1 VRRPVASL
9 LAAVFTEI
17 YLCNVCSCQA
27 ILRRNGSTQ
36 CALICKS
43 DDPFGLATLLDDLAC
58 PPKASCKPISTTAIC
73 TYDSR

>member
-1 VRRPVASL
+1 
-9 LAAVFTEI
+9 
-17 YLCNVCSCQA
+17 
-27 ILRRNGSTQ
+27 LRRNGSTQ